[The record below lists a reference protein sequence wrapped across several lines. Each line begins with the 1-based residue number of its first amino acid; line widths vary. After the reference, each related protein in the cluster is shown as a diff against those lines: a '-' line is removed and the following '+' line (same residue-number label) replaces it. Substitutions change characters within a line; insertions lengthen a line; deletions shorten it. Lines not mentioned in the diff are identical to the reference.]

1 MSTMTRARNR
11 STPNQW
17 ARSAINVYTDTS
29 TTSINAKPMGT
40 ISYQCPARTHKQ
52 VFNQRQTNR
61 RDNWL
66 DPLILGIHGMGLRPE
81 GVQGKL
87 N

>member
-1 MSTMTRARNR
+1 MSTRTQALHR
-11 STPNQW
+11 SMPNQW
-17 ARSAINVYTDTS
+17 ERSAINVLH
-29 TTSINAKPMGT
+29 G
-40 ISYQCPARTHKQ
+40 HKR
-52 VFNQRQTNR
+52 VINQRQTNR